1 MGSSFVHNPAF
12 DEPLGY
18 EIPAEAFSPRAAHRL
33 HSALREFTPTLIAM
47 AGLALFACAL
57 VVAFRV
63 ITLDATRQLQQ
74 PAIDFAICGAIAFLG
89 LSISW
94 VHLGNRPAN
103 TEVQEFTAD
112 SVEVESEPRPRRK
125 VFSQPPIAGH
135 PCPFCGQNMMSLGL
149 ARFYCHGCGHLEGNV
164 PVSFLDSAS
173 SCPCD
178 NCRQG
183 LQHAA

>member
-12 DEPLGY
+12 DEPQGY
-18 EIPAEAFSPRAAHRL
+18 EIPAEAFSPRAALRL
-33 HSALREFTPTLIAM
+33 QPALRGFTPTLIAM
-47 AGLALFACAL
+47 GGLALFACAL

-74 PAIDFAICGAIAFLG
+74 PALDFAICGAIAFLG

-94 VHLGNRPAN
+94 FHLGDRPAQ
-103 TEVQEFTAD
+103 TEVEEFTAD
-112 SVEVESEPRPRRK
+112 SVEVETESSPHRK
-125 VFSQPPIAGH
+125 VFSQPPMAGH
-135 PCPFCGQNMMSLGL
+135 PCSFCTQNMMSLGL
-149 ARFYCHGCGHLEGNV
+149 DRFYCHGCGHLEGNV

-178 NCRQG
+178 NCRQS
-183 LQHAA
+183 LQHAV